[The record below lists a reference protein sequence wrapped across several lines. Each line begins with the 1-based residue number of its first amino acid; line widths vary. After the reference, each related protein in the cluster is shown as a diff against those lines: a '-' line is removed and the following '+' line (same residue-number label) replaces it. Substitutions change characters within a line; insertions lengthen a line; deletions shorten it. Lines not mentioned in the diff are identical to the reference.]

1 MGCYCNPQS
10 EFDSMWQTRKYQFF
24 FSGLSCEEFEGEKSA
39 TSQL

>member
-24 FSGLSCEEFEGEKSA
+24 SGLGCEEFEGEKSA
-39 TSQL
+39 ASQL